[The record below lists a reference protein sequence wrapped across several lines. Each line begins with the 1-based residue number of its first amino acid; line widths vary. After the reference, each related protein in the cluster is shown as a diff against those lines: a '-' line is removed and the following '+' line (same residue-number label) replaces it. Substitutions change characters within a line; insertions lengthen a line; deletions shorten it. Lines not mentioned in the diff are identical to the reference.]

1 MYTILAVFF
10 FFFDVKMK
18 PLIDHYTI
26 RLNHVYESSSK
37 KKKTRKKGEEKNKQN
52 EWMQIE

>member
-10 FFFDVKMK
+10 FSSMSKWNLW
-18 PLIDHYTI
+18 LITTLFALIMYTN
-26 RLNHVYESSSK
+26 LQV